1 MQNNAYVYSLMMS
14 RKEPVVKHL
23 LAALVIGLLPV
34 VAHAQTQDVLQSV
47 DMTDWKAVYGRIEA
61 RLRAPA
67 RARIGGVLVE
77 LSVTEGDLV
86 QAGQPLAR
94 IMDEKITFQLKA
106 IDAQIQAL
114 QSQMENAETEL
125 KRGEDLLTRG
135 VTTVQRLDALRT
147 QVDVLSGQIN
157 AAEANRRVIE
167 QQAADGVVLA
177 PTSGRVLDVPVT
189 QGAVLMP
196 GEAIAVVGG
205 GGFFLRLAIPERHA
219 TALKTGA
226 TIAIDGLGGT
236 GVLARIYPQIENGRV
251 IADVDV
257 PNLSDAFVDA
267 RVLVRIPVGNRQTLS
282 VPETALITRSGLD
295 FVAVEQNGT
304 VNLRTVVPGQ
314 HQDGRVEI
322 LSGLQSGDIVMSDSV
337 EAGHE

>member
-1 MQNNAYVYSLMMS
+1 MKHFILALAIGFL
-14 RKEPVVKHL
+14 PV
-23 LAALVIGLLPV
+23 AAL
-34 VAHAQTQDVLQSV
+34 AQTQTVLQPV
-47 DMTDWKAVYGRIEA
+47 EMTDWKAVYGRIEA
-61 RLRAPA
+61 RVRAPA

-77 LSVTEGDLV
+77 LSVVEGDLV
-86 QAGQPLAR
+86 QAGQPLAK
-94 IMDEKITFQLKA
+94 IVDEKISFQLKA

-114 QSQMENAETEL
+114 QAQLENAQTEL
-125 KRGEDLLTRG
+125 KRGEDLLSRG

-147 QVDVLSGQIN
+147 QVDVISGQIN
-157 AAEANRRVIE
+157 AAEANKRVIE
-167 QQAADGVVLA
+167 QQAADGLVLA

-226 TIAIDGLGGT
+226 EIAIDGLGGT

-257 PNLSDAFVDA
+257 PGLSDAFVDA
-267 RVLVRIPVGNRQTLS
+267 RVLVRIPVGKRLTLS
-282 VPETALITRSGLD
+282 VPEAALITRSGLD
-295 FVAVEQNGT
+295 FVAVKQGDET
-304 VNLRTVVPGQ
+304 ILRTVVPGD
-314 HQDGRVEI
+314 HQNGTVEI
-322 LSGLQSGDIVMSDSV
+322 LTGLLAGDVVVSDYAEV
-337 EAGHE
+337 GHE

>member
-1 MQNNAYVYSLMMS
+1 M
-14 RKEPVVKHL
+14 KHL
-23 LAALVIGLLPV
+23 ILALMLGLSPAVAL
-34 VAHAQTQDVLQSV
+34 AQTETVLQPV
-47 DMTDWKAVYGRIEA
+47 QMTDWKAVYGRIEA
-61 RLRAPA
+61 RVRAPA

-77 LSVTEGDLV
+77 LGVAEGDLV
-86 QAGQPLAR
+86 QASQPLAT
-94 IMDEKITFQLKA
+94 IVDEKISFQLKA

-114 QSQMENAETEL
+114 QSQRENAETEL
-125 KRGEDLLTRG
+125 KRGEDLLARG

-147 QVDVLSGQIN
+147 QVDVLLGQIN

-177 PTSGRVLDVPVT
+177 PTSGRVLEVPVT

-196 GEAIAVVGG
+196 GEAIATVGG

-219 TALKTGA
+219 TALQKGA
-226 TIAIDGLGGT
+226 EIAIDGLDGT

-257 PNLSDAFVDA
+257 PGLSDAFVDA
-267 RVLVRIPVGNRQTLS
+267 RVLVRIPVGTRQALV
-282 VPETALITRSGLD
+282 VPEAALITRSGLD
-295 FVAVEQNGT
+295 FVAVKQGDG
-304 VNLRTVVPGQ
+304 VSLRTVVPGD
-314 HQDGRVEI
+314 HQEDGVEI
-322 LSGLQSGDIVMSDSV
+322 LTGLQAGDVVISDYV